1 MELTLCIGFM
11 AIGGCGESVQRR
23 QREVDDLKSSEEAI
37 TAVIEFLTAFVL
49 FLIIVTAFLSLSGLM
64 LGSNHPKSD
73 QLDEYALQSVQKL
86 TSDSGWFIPFD
97 SNGDRD
103 IANGTADWHLLN
115 ASTLL
120 RGDLQ
125 PGLSGSYGRLDT
137 SRLTALSNVTQ
148 DQFIRGLGL
157 PDWSSVNL
165 TVSVVESEDSGR
177 IGTLLFQDGASRTS
191 AGNSATTNRLMVAD
205 GETLQ
210 ITFEVHD
217 AGRTPTDL
225 IITEFMVEPTVGFP
239 EWVELYN
246 PDGFATNLTGW
257 GLGRTTEGGVH
268 SLIGDGALAGGT
280 VLLCSGKPSSQEN
293 SGAEVVLDLGISGV
307 LGRGA
312 VDGLRNYTDTIQ
324 LTWNAPGS
332 SESQIISKVPWDQS
346 WAIIG
351 DQALD
356 WNGGDTE
363 NSTSWDRL
371 SGGTPGTI

>member
-1 MELTLCIGFM
+1 M
-11 AIGGCGESVQRR
+11 AVGRCGRSVQRL
-23 QREVDDLKSSEEAI
+23 QRKEDGRRASEEAI

-73 QLDEYALQSVQKL
+73 QLDEYSLQSIQKL
-86 TSDSGWFIPFD
+86 TSDPGWFVPLD
-97 SNGDRD
+97 SYGERD
-103 IANGTADWHLLN
+103 ISNATADWHLLN

-125 PGLSGSYGRLDT
+125 PGLSGAFGKLDE
-137 SRLTALSNVTQ
+137 SRLAALSNVTQ

-157 PDWSSVNL
+157 PDWCSVNL
-165 TVSVVESEDSGR
+165 TVKVVESEDSER
-177 IGTLLFQDGASRTS
+177 IGILLFQDGANRRS
-191 AGNSATTNRLMVAD
+191 AGNSATTNRLMMAD

-225 IITEFMVEPTVGFP
+225 IITEFMVEPAIGFP
-239 EWVELYN
+239 EWVELQN

-268 SLIGDGALAGGT
+268 SLIGNGALAGGE
-280 VLLCSGKPSSQEN
+280 VLLCSGRPSLQQNGGS
-293 SGAEVVLDLGISGV
+293 VVLLDLGTSGV

-312 VDGLRNYTDTIQ
+312 VDGLRNYTDTLQ
-324 LTWNAPGS
+324 LTWNPPGS
-332 SESQIISKVPWDQS
+332 AETSIVQEVPWDTS
-346 WAIIG
+346 WEIIG

-356 WNGGDTE
+356 WNGGEHE
-363 NSTSWDRL
+363 NSTSWNRVV
-371 SGGTPGTI
+371 GGTPGIR

>member
-1 MELTLCIGFM
+1 
-11 AIGGCGESVQRR
+11 
-23 QREVDDLKSSEEAI
+23 
-37 TAVIEFLTAFVL
+37 
-49 FLIIVTAFLSLSGLM
+49 
-64 LGSNHPKSD
+64 
-73 QLDEYALQSVQKL
+73 
-86 TSDSGWFIPFD
+86 
-97 SNGDRD
+97 
-103 IANGTADWHLLN
+103 
-115 ASTLL
+115 
-120 RGDLQ
+120 
-125 PGLSGSYGRLDT
+125 
-137 SRLTALSNVTQ
+137 
-148 DQFIRGLGL
+148 
-157 PDWSSVNL
+157 
-165 TVSVVESEDSGR
+165 
-177 IGTLLFQDGASRTS
+177 
-191 AGNSATTNRLMVAD
+191 MVAD